1 MIKHAFEERDRH
13 LEKIA
18 ESDRRN
24 FAPRRC
30 RIRSVSAQIQQ
41 RTSFWHGHNERWF
54 AFSFCHF
61 VIPNWPTM
69 YQTITFYARPVQRGM
84 RTFVS
89 QLTGRTKRGVEMA
102 DLEQILFDETLK
114 AIRGTP
120 RSELTAQIQ
129 QLLDSNLPYDV
140 LSFPI
145 RVLTAALNEDLGAPI
160 CENVSRRLQ

>member
-1 MIKHAFEERDRH
+1 
-13 LEKIA
+13 
-18 ESDRRN
+18 
-24 FAPRRC
+24 
-30 RIRSVSAQIQQ
+30 
-41 RTSFWHGHNERWF
+41 
-54 AFSFCHF
+54 
-61 VIPNWPTM
+61 
-69 YQTITFYARPVQRGM
+69 
-84 RTFVS
+84 
-89 QLTGRTKRGVEMA
+89 MA